1 MCPCKR
7 RLLFFKKRPAGPKKG
22 EKATSSVAPAIA
34 TMKMGL
40 SDLPFDCERRN
51 KGGWRI
57 AERTVPNPNPIRY
70 SYSVNSKLNTGYHS
84 TDCGLSNAAIS
95 FQVRAKSLLRNQDL
109 CPQSV
114 VNTFLTYAPDN
125 AEPFFPQGV

>member
-1 MCPCKR
+1 MCPCNG

-51 KGGWRI
+51 KGGRLS
-57 AERTVPNPNPIRY
+57 AKPTVSNPNPIR
-70 SYSVNSKLNTGYHS
+70 
-84 TDCGLSNAAIS
+84 
-95 FQVRAKSLLRNQDL
+95 
-109 CPQSV
+109 
-114 VNTFLTYAPDN
+114 
-125 AEPFFPQGV
+125 